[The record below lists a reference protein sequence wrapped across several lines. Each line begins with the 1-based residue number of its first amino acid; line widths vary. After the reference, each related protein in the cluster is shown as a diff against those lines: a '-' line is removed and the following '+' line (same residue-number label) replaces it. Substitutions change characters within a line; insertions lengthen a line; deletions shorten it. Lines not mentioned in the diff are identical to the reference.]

1 MATRRNRYHEM
12 KRIMS
17 FALITDA
24 ALFILYLLFAGLG
37 ITWLKVILS
46 ILIIFLSG
54 ACLVFLFFTQELLRQ
69 RSLWMTVAS
78 AAILLCL
85 LFSLLLNY
93 PSPNKYKQDGDSS
106 NAPAAYL
113 ISEEF
118 SY

>member
-93 PSPNKYKQDGDSS
+93 PSPNNFMQDFDSA
-106 NAPAAYL
+106 NTAVEYTIL
-113 ISEEF
+113 ENLT
-118 SY
+118 Y